1 MAGNRSV
8 FEQAMK
14 RGHSAAWDQQWDKAI
29 ACYRAA
35 LTEFPEENTA
45 LTALGFALFQSDRLE
60 EALAVYQRAAM
71 HAPGDPV
78 APEKC
83 GEIFERLARIN
94 EAVQTYMA
102 VADLHLRRRDVSKA
116 IDLWNR
122 VVRLAPDHLQ
132 ARMLLIRA
140 LENTEQPRAAALE
153 YVDIARLFQGA
164 RDLEKAGQSL
174 QRALQLDPQTPE
186 VRTAFERFRRNQP
199 IPPVTRAVT
208 GQRGTGMLT
217 AAMLEDEALAE
228 GQKAASALTEAPD
241 EAASPL
247 DGARER
253 ASAALAEMLFE
264 EDADTSKV
272 SASVSVSALTR
283 GLGSGRDAESVRAQI
298 VMYLGQALNSY
309 TAGNREAAASN
320 FHAALEAGFD
330 HPLAHF
336 MLGALMLELHRP
348 PDAID
353 YLAAA
358 QSHQAVRLGCL
369 YGLGEAYRQTGQ
381 VRKSFDYFLE
391 AVKQLDLSLIA
402 PERHDRLIEAYE
414 TLAETFSRVPDS
426 QVAQVI
432 PGLKRFLSGDQW
444 EENARRARR
453 QLDADEGHVAAL
465 ADQVAI
471 PAGDVVL
478 DSMRRI
484 DEYVKRRLYATAME
498 EALFA
503 LEVSPTYLPIH
514 IRMAEILEAEN
525 RPEMAA
531 DKYKVI
537 ANTYQVRGEAARASR
552 LLQQALK
559 LNPMDIAARRQLI
572 NLFTRQG
579 RTEEA
584 LQQYGEL
591 ADMYYDLA
599 DLDTARETYAEGLKV
614 AQQSGNRPWSIN
626 LLHRLGDIHMQR
638 LAWRDALRV
647 YEQVRQLTPDDEK
660 ARIALIDLY
669 FRLNNPKSALAEL
682 DSYLKLMLSQ
692 RNLATP
698 TIVLEEL
705 LNNYPDDPLLIA
717 RLARL
722 YQDQGRKADAIT
734 RYDQLAD
741 LQLQQGQN
749 EQAKETLRVI
759 LALGPD
765 DPTLYRQLLEQ
776 L

>member
-1 MAGNRSV
+1 MAGNRTI
-8 FEQAMK
+8 FEQAMN

-45 LTALGFALFQSDRLE
+45 LAALGFALFQSDRLE
-60 EALAVYQRAAM
+60 EALAVYQRAAI

-83 GEIFERLARIN
+83 AEIFERLARIN
-94 EAVQTYMA
+94 EAVQTYLA
-102 VADLHLRRRDVSKA
+102 VADLHLRRRDVPKA
-116 IDLWNR
+116 IDLWSR

-140 LENTEQPRAAALE
+140 LENTAQPRAAALE
-153 YVDIARLFQGA
+153 YADIARIFQAA
-164 RDLEKAGQSL
+164 RDLEKAGQAL

-186 VRTAFERFRRNQP
+186 VRAALERFRRNQP
-199 IPPVTRAVT
+199 IPPVTRTVT
-208 GQRGTGMLT
+208 GQRGTGRLT
-217 AAMLEDEALAE
+217 AAMLEDEALAD
-228 GQKAASALTEAPD
+228 GQKAANALPEAPD

-283 GLGSGRDAESVRAQI
+283 GFGSGRDAESVRAQI

-381 VRKSFDYFLE
+381 MRKSFDYFLE

-402 PERHDRLIEAYE
+402 PDRHDRLIEAYE

-444 EENARRARR
+444 EENARRTRQ

-465 ADQVAI
+465 ADQAAI

-478 DSMRRI
+478 DSIHRI
-484 DEYVKRRLYATAME
+484 DEYVKRRFYATAME

-537 ANTYQVRGEAARASR
+537 ANAYQVRGEAARASR

-572 NLFTRQG
+572 NLFTSQG

-599 DLDTARETYAEGLKV
+599 DLETARETYAEGLKV
-614 AQQSGNRPWSIN
+614 AQQSGNRRWSAN

-660 ARIALIDLY
+660 VRIALIDLY

-705 LNNYPDDPLLIA
+705 LNNYPDDPSLIA

>member
-1 MAGNRSV
+1 MAGNRSI
-8 FEQAMK
+8 FEQAMN

-29 ACYRAA
+29 AYYRAA
-35 LTEFPEENTA
+35 LTEFPEDHAA
-45 LTALGFALFQSDRLE
+45 LSALGFVLFQSDRLE
-60 EALAVYQRAAM
+60 EALTVYQRAAVQ
-71 HAPGDPV
+71 APGDPV

-94 EAVQTYMA
+94 EAVQTYLA
-102 VADLHLRRRDVSKA
+102 VADLHLRRRDVNKA

-153 YVDIARLFQGA
+153 YVDIARIFQSL

-186 VRTAFERFRRNQP
+186 VRAAFERFRRNQP
-199 IPPVTRAVT
+199 IPPVTRVAP
-208 GQRGTGMLT
+208 GQRGTGMLNL
-217 AAMLEDEALAE
+217 AALEDEPPTDGRATDGAL
-228 GQKAASALTEAPD
+228 SEAPD
-241 EAASPL
+241 KAASPL

-298 VMYLGQALNSY
+298 VMYLGQALNSH
-309 TAGNREAAASN
+309 TAGNLEAAASN

-336 MLGALMLELHRP
+336 MLGALLLELNRP

-381 VRKSFDYFLE
+381 VRKSFEYFLE

-402 PERHDRLIEAYE
+402 PERQDRLIEAYE
-414 TLAETFSRVPDS
+414 TLAETFSRAPDS
-426 QVAQVI
+426 QVAQII
-432 PGLKRFLSGDQW
+432 PGLKRFLSGDHW
-444 EENARRARR
+444 EENARRTRR
-453 QLDADEGHVAAL
+453 QLDAEDGHVTAL

-471 PAGDVVL
+471 PAGDEVL
-478 DSMRRI
+478 DAMRRI
-484 DEYVKRRLYATAME
+484 DDYMKRQLYATAME

-503 LEVSPTYLPIH
+503 LEISPTYLPIH
-514 IRMAEILEAEN
+514 IRMAEILVAEN
-525 RPEMAA
+525 RPEIAA
-531 DKYKVI
+531 EKYKVI
-537 ANTYQVRGEAARASR
+537 ANTYEVRGEAARASR

-572 NLFTRQG
+572 NLLTSQG

-584 LQQYGEL
+584 LQHYSEL

-599 DLDTARETYAEGLKV
+599 DLETARETYAEALKV
-614 AQQSGNRPWSIN
+614 AQQSGNRQWSFN

-647 YEQVRQLTPDDEK
+647 YEQVRQLMPDDEK
-660 ARIALIDLY
+660 ARIALIDLHY
-669 FRLNNPKSALAEL
+669 RLNNPRLALSEL
-682 DSYLKLMLSQ
+682 DAYLKLMIGQ

-698 TIVLEEL
+698 TVVLEEL
-705 LNNYPDDPLLIA
+705 LNSYPDDPQLIA

-741 LQLQQGQN
+741 IQLQQGQN
-749 EQAKETLRVI
+749 DQAKETLRVI

-765 DPTLYRQLLEQ
+765 DPTLYRQLLDQ

>member
-1 MAGNRSV
+1 MAGNRSI
-8 FEQAMK
+8 FEQAMN

-29 ACYRAA
+29 AYYRAA
-35 LTEFPEENTA
+35 LTEFPEDHVA
-45 LTALGFALFQSDRLE
+45 LSALGFALFQSDRLE
-60 EALAVYQRAAM
+60 EALTVYQRAAV

-83 GEIFERLARIN
+83 GEIFERLARVN

-116 IDLWNR
+116 IDLWSR
-122 VVRLAPDHLQ
+122 VVRLAPEHLQ

-153 YVDIARLFQGA
+153 YVDIARIFQNM
-164 RDLEKAGQSL
+164 REPEKAGQSL

-186 VRTAFERFRRNQP
+186 VRAAFECFRRNQP
-199 IPPVTRAVT
+199 IPPVRRVAP
-208 GQRGTGMLT
+208 GRRGTGMLNL
-217 AAMLEDEALAE
+217 AALEDQPPTNGQGADGALS
-228 GQKAASALTEAPD
+228 QALD

-298 VMYLGQALNSY
+298 VMYLGQALNSH
-309 TAGNREAAASN
+309 TAGNLEAAASN

-336 MLGALMLELHRP
+336 LLGALLLELRRP

-353 YLAAA
+353 YLTAA

-381 VRKSFDYFLE
+381 VRKSFEYFLE

-402 PERHDRLIEAYE
+402 PERQDRLIEAYE
-414 TLAETFSRVPDS
+414 TLAETFSRAPDS

-432 PGLKRFLSGDQW
+432 PGLKRFLSGDHW
-444 EENARRARR
+444 EENARRTRQ
-453 QLDADEGHVAAL
+453 QLDAEDGHVSAL

-471 PAGDVVL
+471 PAGDEVL
-478 DSMRRI
+478 DAMRRI
-484 DEYVKRRLYATAME
+484 DDYLKRQLYATAME

-503 LEVSPTYLPIH
+503 LEISPTYLPIH
-514 IRMAEILEAEN
+514 IRMAEILVAEN

-572 NLFTRQG
+572 SLLNSQG

-584 LQQYGEL
+584 LLQYGEL

-599 DLDTARETYAEGLKV
+599 DLETARETYAEGLKV
-614 AQQSGNRPWSIN
+614 AQQSGNRQWSVN

-647 YEQVRQLTPDDEK
+647 YEQVRQLMPNDEK
-660 ARIALIDLY
+660 ARIALIDLHY
-669 FRLNNPKSALAEL
+669 RLNNPRSALAEL
-682 DSYLKLMLSQ
+682 DAYLKLMVSQ

-698 TIVLEEL
+698 TVVLEEL
-705 LNNYPDDPLLIA
+705 LNSYPDDPQLIA

-722 YQDQGRKADAIT
+722 YQEQGRKTDAIA

-741 LQLQQGQN
+741 IQLQQGQN
-749 EQAKETLRVI
+749 DQAKETLRVI

-765 DPTLYRQLLEQ
+765 DPTLYRQLLDQ